1 MSESSLNH
9 SREDIFDVVVV
20 GAGFAGLYM
29 LYRLRSLGF
38 SVRVYEAGSGV
49 GGTWF
54 WNRYPGA
61 RCDVESMEYSYS
73 FSDELQKEWE
83 WTERYAPQHEILKY
97 LNHVADRFDLRR
109 DVQLGTR
116 VLSAAF
122 DETSNR
128 WTIKTDQS
136 GLITSKF
143 CIMATGCLSAAKTPD
158 IPGLE
163 EFQGHW
169 YHTGQWPAE
178 EFAFS
183 SETVGVIGTGS
194 SGIQAIPVIAKQA
207 AHLFVFQRTPNFSV
221 PAQNGPISSEVK
233 QEWRLKASELRNR
246 ARNTHFGLLVE
257 EGKKSALEVLPAERE
272 REYERRWMRGGLGF
286 AGAFA
291 DIFINKG
298 ANNTAAEFV
307 RGKIR
312 GVVRDP
318 VVAEM
323 LLPKNYPLGTK
334 RLCVDTAYYETFNR
348 DNVTL
353 VDLRST
359 PIRRITAAGLQT
371 EDKEYQLDSIV
382 FATGFDA
389 FTGALCNIEIH
400 GRNGC
405 TLKQKWSSGPRTYLG
420 LAVAGFPNLFVVTGP
435 GSPSVLS
442 NMIPSIEQHVD
453 WIADFLVYLRQHQ
466 YGEFEATT
474 DAEYAWV
481 THVNALADSTLFPLA
496 DSWYVGANILGK
508 PRVFMPYIGGVKPYR
523 QKCDAVAARG
533 YEGFILRQ

>member
-1 MSESSLNH
+1 MTESSLNH
-9 SREDIFDVVVV
+9 SRDGVFDVVVV

-29 LYRLRSLGF
+29 LYRLRRLGF

-73 FSDELQKEWE
+73 FSEELQKEWE
-83 WTERYAPQHEILKY
+83 WTERYAPQREILKY

-109 DVQLGTR
+109 DIQLGTR

-122 DETSNR
+122 DETTNR

-136 GLITSKF
+136 DIATSKF
-143 CIMATGCLSAAKTPD
+143 CIMATGCLSAAKTPN

-163 EFQGHW
+163 EFQGKS
-169 YHTGQWPAE
+169 YHTGQWPTE
-178 EFAFS
+178 EVDFS
-183 SETVGVIGTGS
+183 AETVGVIGTGS
-194 SGIQAIPVIAKQA
+194 SGIQAIPLIAKQA

-221 PAQNGPISSEVK
+221 PAQNGLISSWVK
-233 QEWRLKASELRNR
+233 QEWRSKASELRNR

-257 EGKKSALEVLPAERE
+257 EGKKSALEVLPEERE
-272 REYERRWMRGGLGF
+272 REYEQRWMRGGLGF

-291 DIFINKG
+291 DIFINQH
-298 ANNTAAEFV
+298 ANHTAAEFV

-312 GVVRDP
+312 AIVRDP

-323 LLPKNYPLGTK
+323 LLPKDFPLGTK

-348 DNVTL
+348 NNVTL
-353 VDLRST
+353 VDLRTT
-359 PIRRITAAGLQT
+359 PIKRMTPTGLQT
-371 EDKEYQLDSIV
+371 ESKDYRLDTIV

-389 FTGALCNIEIH
+389 FTGALCNVEIR

-405 TLKQKWSSGPRTYLG
+405 MLKQKWSSGPRTYLG
-420 LAVAGFPNLFVVTGP
+420 LAVAGFPNLFMITGP

-442 NMIPSIEQHVD
+442 NMVPSIEQHVD
-453 WIADFLVYLRQHQ
+453 WIADFLMYSRRHQ
-466 YGEFEATT
+466 FGEIEATA
-474 DAEYAWV
+474 DAERAWV
-481 THVNALADSTLFPLA
+481 AHVNALANATLFPLA
-496 DSWYVGANILGK
+496 NSWYLGANVPGK
-508 PRVFMPYIGGVKPYR
+508 PRVFMPYIGGVKLYR
-523 QKCDAVAARG
+523 EKCDVVAARG
-533 YEGFILRQ
+533 YAGFTLRQ

>member
-1 MSESSLNH
+1 MSESALNH
-9 SREDIFDVVVV
+9 LREDTFDVVVV

-38 SVRVYEAGSGV
+38 SVRVYEAGSGI

-83 WTERYAPQHEILKY
+83 WTERYASQREILKY

-109 DVQLGTR
+109 DIQLGTR

-122 DETSNR
+122 DETTNR

-136 GLITSKF
+136 DVAKSKF

-163 EFQGHW
+163 EFQGRW
-169 YHTGQWPAE
+169 YHTGQWPME
-178 EFAFS
+178 GVDFS
-183 SETVGVIGTGS
+183 AETVGVIGTGS
-194 SGIQAIPVIAKQA
+194 SGIQAIPLIAKQA

-233 QEWRLKASELRNR
+233 QEWRSRATELRKR

-257 EGKKSALEVLPAERE
+257 EGKKSALEVLPGERE
-272 REYERRWMRGGLGF
+272 REYERRWLRGGLGF

-298 ANNTAAEFV
+298 ANHTAAEFV
-307 RGKIR
+307 RAKVRAI
-312 GVVRDP
+312 VRDP

-323 LLPKNYPLGTK
+323 LLPKDYPLGTK
-334 RLCVDTAYYETFNR
+334 RLCVDTAYYQTFNR

-359 PIRRITAAGLQT
+359 PIKRLTPTGLQT
-371 EDKEYQLDSIV
+371 ESKDYRLDSIV

-389 FTGALCNIEIH
+389 FTGALCKIEIR

-420 LAVAGFPNLFVVTGP
+420 LAVAGFPNLFMITGP

-442 NMIPSIEQHVD
+442 NMVPSIEQHVD
-453 WIADFLVYLRQHQ
+453 WIADFLMYSRQHQ
-466 YGEFEATT
+466 YSEIEATT
-474 DAEYAWV
+474 DAEHTWV
-481 THVNALADSTLFPLA
+481 THVNALANSTLFPLA
-496 DSWYVGANILGK
+496 NSWYVGANIPGK

-523 QKCDAVAARG
+523 EKCDAVAARG
-533 YEGFILRQ
+533 YEGFTLRQ

>member
-1 MSESSLNH
+1 MPEPSFSRLN
-9 SREDIFDVVVV
+9 DDTLDAVVV

-29 LYRLRSLGF
+29 LYRLRMLGF
-38 SVRVYEAGSGV
+38 SARVYEAGSGV

-73 FSDELQKEWE
+73 FSEELQNEWE
-83 WTERYAPQHEILKY
+83 WTERYASQREILKY

-109 DVQLGTR
+109 DIQFGAR

-122 DETSNR
+122 DETTSR

-136 GLITSKF
+136 DVVKSKF
-143 CIMATGCLSAAKTPD
+143 CIMATGCLSAAKIPN

-163 EFQGHW
+163 DFQGKW
-169 YHTGQWPAE
+169 YHTGQWPMDGVD
-178 EFAFS
+178 FTGQS
-183 SETVGVIGTGS
+183 VGVIGTGS
-194 SGIQAIPVIAKQA
+194 SGIQAIPQIASQA
-207 AHLFVFQRTPNFSV
+207 VRLFVFQRTPNFSV

-233 QEWRLKASELRNR
+233 HDWNSKATELRER
-246 ARNTHFGLLVE
+246 ARSTHFGLLVE
-257 EGKKSALEVLPAERE
+257 EGKKSAFEVLPEERE

-291 DIFINKG
+291 DIFINKN
-298 ANNTAAEFV
+298 ANDTAAEFV

-312 GVVRDP
+312 AIVRDP

-353 VDLRST
+353 VDLRTT
-359 PIRRITAAGLQT
+359 PIKRITPTGLQT
-371 EDKEYQLDSIV
+371 KDKEYRLDSIA

-389 FTGALCNIEIH
+389 FTGALCNIEIQ
-400 GRNGC
+400 GRNGD
-405 TLKQKWSSGPRTYLG
+405 TLLKKWSSGPRTYLG
-420 LAVAGFPNLFVVTGP
+420 LAVAGFPNLFMITGP

-442 NMIPSIEQHVD
+442 NMVPSIEQHVD
-453 WIADFLVYLRQHQ
+453 WIAGCMIYARQRQ
-466 YGEFEATT
+466 CAAIEATT
-474 DAEYAWV
+474 NAERAWV
-481 THVNALADSTLFPLA
+481 AHVNAVANSTLFPLA
-496 DSWYVGANILGK
+496 DSWYVGANVPGK

-523 QKCDAVAARG
+523 EKCDAVAARG
-533 YEGFILRQ
+533 YEGFNFRR